1 MRRIHLRRA
10 VAVTAVLALAGSL
23 QAAELTKV
31 RVCADPANL
40 PFSSRDPAP
49 SGFEVEL
56 ARELAPEVSF
66 HWVPT
71 ERWAFVA
78 RQLLDGRCDLVF
90 GLPLDS
96 RFVDDNPRI
105 ALSRP
110 YYVMGQVL
118 VTRAGSGIRRL
129 DDLQDKPV
137 AVQVMTPGDVLVFQ
151 RGYPRQLYFKPE
163 DVVESVRAGKAEA
176 AVMWSSHAGWL
187 VKKVPGLELAWIRD
201 PEGEFKVAIGT
212 RKADQQLRQAADRAV
227 ERLVADG
234 TVKQILDRYGIPGLP
249 AP

>member
-1 MRRIHLRRA
+1 MRMLRLLPA
-10 VAVTAVLALAGSL
+10 VAVTAALVLVGSL
-23 QAAELTKV
+23 EAADLTKL
-31 RVCADPANL
+31 RVCADPTNL
-40 PFSSRDPAP
+40 PFSSRDPATP
-49 SGFEVEL
+49 GFEVEL
-56 ARELAPEVSF
+56 AQALVSDVSF

-78 RQLLDGRCDLVF
+78 RQLLDRRCDLVF

-129 DDLQDKPV
+129 DDLQDRPV
-137 AVQVMTPGDVLVFQ
+137 AVQAMTPGDILVFQ
-151 RGYPRQLYFKPE
+151 RGHARQVHFKPE
-163 DVVESVRAGKAEA
+163 DAVEAVSSGKAEA

-187 VKKVPGLELAWIRD
+187 MRKVPGLELTWIRD

-212 RKADQQLRQAADRAV
+212 RKADQHLRQAADRAV
-227 ERLVADG
+227 ERLLADG
-234 TVKQILDRYGIPGLP
+234 KVKQILGRYGIPVLP